1 MSMQAGLR
9 RITPALAE
17 RLAAEPALVRAVIA
31 GRTGDE
37 PLPATDLD
45 AFLSLLPSHMRLM
58 LDEMAPDMLAAYMA
72 EAERMLADM
81 PPALHEQIAAA
92 RRTDARKGEASLD
105 PGDLG
110 SELSLEKAWHGVHRL
125 LCGTPDEAPP
135 PLGDAVLGGDAV
147 GEDLGYGPARVLDP
161 ARVAAVAA
169 ALRAIS
175 VDEIAGRFDA
185 VRLDADGVY
194 PAGWAEQG
202 RREWLRDEYSRLRTF
217 YLEAAT
223 EGSWVLLWL
232 E

>member
-9 RITPALAE
+9 RIAPALAE
-17 RLAAEPALVRAVIA
+17 RLRAEPALVRAVIA

-37 PLPATDLD
+37 PRPASDLD
-45 AFLSLLPSHMRLM
+45 AFLSLLPSHMRAM
-58 LDEMAPDMLAAYMA
+58 LDEMAPDMRAAFLA
-72 EAERMLADM
+72 EAEHTLADM
-81 PPALHEQIAAA
+81 PPALQEQIAAA
-92 RRTDARKGEASLD
+92 RQTEASGD
-105 PGDLG
+105 RVSFDAEDLG
-110 SELSLEKAWHGVHRL
+110 PESFLDKAWHGVHFL
-125 LCGTPDEAPP
+125 LCGTPEEAPP

-175 VDEIAGRFDA
+175 ADEVAGRFDA

-194 PAGWAEQG
+194 PAGWAEEG
-202 RREWLRDEYSRLRTF
+202 RREWLRDAYARLRAF
-217 YLEAAT
+217 YLEAAA